1 MLRNFRVIKS
11 YTVLEEVVI
20 EAKSEDD
27 AWAIANDEMDELDW
41 HECKEGNADEEIV
54 SVEVMK

>member
-1 MLRNFRVIKS
+1 MPK
-11 YTVLEEVVI
+11 YKVLKTHIEWEYAIV
-20 EAKSEDD
+20 EAKTKED